1 MDIRTANDAGSSL
14 NKNWSVGDNGLV
26 VLDETNDGFSSGIID
41 NVTEVEADTILSSWG
56 VAIQSTSNNDVDLFT
71 DNVTVTVL

>member
-56 VAIQSTSNNDVDLFT
+56 VAIQSTGNNDVDLFT